1 MGNRGKKGKQRVT
14 KVNIGK
20 QGKTGEN
27 RGKQG
32 ITGEIG
38 KQVEQGTVQNKSKK
52 INTYLA

>member
-14 KVNIGK
+14 KGNIGK

-32 ITGEIG
+32 ITGQIG

>member
-1 MGNRGKKGKQRVT
+1 MGNRGEKGKQRET
-14 KVNIGK
+14 EGNIGK
-20 QGKTGEN
+20 QGKQ
-27 RGKQG
+27 R